1 MPTPTQ
7 LGLRENWPQF
17 SLLVIING
25 FVGAMVGL
33 ERSIFPSFANERFGI
48 ESASA
53 ILSFILAFGFAKA
66 IGNYFTGRIMNALGR
81 KRVLLLGWTL
91 ALPIPWLL
99 IWAPDWNWV
108 VFSNVLLGLS
118 QGFAWSATIVM
129 KIDLVGPKDRGFAM
143 GLNEFA
149 GYFAVGIMAFVTGH
163 IANKYGIHPYPF
175 YIGIGIAFLGW
186 IISAIWVKDTHHFVV
201 HESETD
207 HTMALKSVFKETTFT
222 NKTLSSVTQ
231 AGLVNNLNDGMIWG
245 LFPLL
250 LLGLDFSL
258 EVVAVLTAI
267 YPSVW
272 GMGQLVTGK
281 MSDHIN
287 PKKILFW
294 GMFVQSVAILLLVS
308 TDQLLILGFLSAL
321 LGLGT
326 ALVYPT
332 FLHVVAANTQPLQR
346 AESLGTFRLW
356 RDLGYVFGAILSG
369 VIADFFGLN
378 MAIFSIGIITF
389 ASAWIIAV
397 RMPNS

>member
-245 LFPLL
+245 LFPLF
-250 LLGLDFSL
+250 LLGLGFSL

-294 GMFVQSVAILLLVS
+294 GMFIQSIAILLLVS
-308 TDQLLILGFLSAL
+308 TQQLVFLGLLSAL

-332 FLHVVAANTQPLQR
+332 FLHVVATNTQPLQR

-356 RDLGYVFGAILSG
+356 RDLGYVFGALSSG
-369 VIADFFGLN
+369 IIADSFGLN
-378 MAIFSIGIITF
+378 TAIFSIGLLTLL
-389 ASAWIIAV
+389 SSGVIAV
-397 RMPNS
+397 RMPNP

>member
-175 YIGIGIAFLGW
+175 YIGIGIALLGW

-245 LFPLL
+245 LFPLF
-250 LLGLDFSL
+250 LLGLGFSL

-294 GMFVQSVAILLLVS
+294 GMFIQSIAILLLVS
-308 TDQLLILGFLSAL
+308 TQQLVFLGLLSAL

-356 RDLGYVFGAILSG
+356 RDLGYVFGALSSG
-369 VIADFFGLN
+369 IIADSFGLN
-378 MAIFSIGIITF
+378 TAIFSIGLLTLL
-389 ASAWIIAV
+389 SSGVIAV
-397 RMPNS
+397 RMPNP